1 VIVVQCASLWGH
13 MTEAEKMMSTNI
25 GDQTWR
31 DQVATMDEVT
41 LRMLV
46 AHVKTQQRIMASR
59 RQYVEMML
67 DLLPEHQCNC
77 NKRWTTGDVPHD
89 KGCERLKACTCER
102 QWIGGGLF
110 VTDHNPDCEIRRNWV
125 PVQPRATEQGEPEDD
140 LKICATCGDEVDAD
154 DVGCPD
160 DGGGDPS

>member
-1 VIVVQCASLWGH
+1 
-13 MTEAEKMMSTNI
+13 MTDTERLMLTNI
-25 GDQTWR
+25 SDQAWQ

-46 AHVKTQQRIMASR
+46 VHVKVQQRTMASR
-59 RQYVEMML
+59 RKYVEMLL
-67 DLLPEHQCNC
+67 DLLPVHECNC
-77 NKRWTTGDVPHD
+77 DKRWTSGDVPHQE
-89 KGCERLKACTCER
+89 GCERLKACTCER
-102 QWIGGGLF
+102 QWIGGDLF
-110 VTDHNPDCEIRRNWV
+110 VLDHGLDCEIRRSWV
-125 PVQPRATEQGEPEDD
+125 PQPRATEQGEPEDD